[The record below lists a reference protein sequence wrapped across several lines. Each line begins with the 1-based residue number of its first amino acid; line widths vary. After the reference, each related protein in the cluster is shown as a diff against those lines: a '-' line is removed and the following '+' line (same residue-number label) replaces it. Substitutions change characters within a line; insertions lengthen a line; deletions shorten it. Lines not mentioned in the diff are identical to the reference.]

1 MQLLPTF
8 LLHFWIQFGTALCL
22 LLAAM
27 ELAKKRESVL
37 PGGIFFLAVILALV
51 ESRLGL
57 SLVPG
62 SAEYIWA
69 WPVFFPAVWAVG
81 PTLLL
86 VSRNMVQF
94 ALDREIEIRIHYLP
108 AAILLLGETVS
119 YLILPSE
126 TLREYIRN
134 AMSGSKVDVLT
145 GVTILGSIH
154 QTVYSVGIWLFFRK
168 ISKETEIPLSSLVYT
183 ILFVVFAT
191 IQLCW
196 FGYFLKNQF
205 LLAAGSSFQTLGIV
219 LVFLFTA
226 RHPNFFISLKSEI
239 RQKRYEKTQIHGL
252 DLDGVHSRIK
262 ELIEVDKIYREE
274 ALKIQDLAEKL
285 LISPHQ
291 LSRILNETYGKNF
304 NEFLNS
310 YRVEEAKTLLL
321 EDLERTVLSIA
332 YDVGFNTKS
341 TFNAQFLKITGMT
354 PLEWRKKGSKL

>member
-1 MQLLPTF
+1 MEHLPGF
-8 LLHFWIQFGTALCL
+8 FLHFWIQFGTALCL

-27 ELAKKRESVL
+27 ELAKKRENVM
-37 PGGIFFLAVILALV
+37 PGGIFYLAIILALV

-57 SLVPG
+57 GLLPW
-62 SAEYIWA
+62 AADHIWF
-69 WPVFFPAVWAVG
+69 WPAFFPAVWAVG

-86 VSRNMVQF
+86 VSKNMVQF
-94 ALDREIEIRIHYLP
+94 ALDREIQIGKHFIP
-108 AAILLLGETVS
+108 AVLLLLGELVA
-119 YLILPSE
+119 YIILPAE
-126 TLREYIRN
+126 EIREYIRN
-134 AMSGSKVDVLT
+134 AMFGSKVDILT
-145 GVTILGSIH
+145 GVTIFGSIH
-154 QTVYSVGIWLFFRK
+154 QTVYSIFLWMLFRK
-168 ISKETEIPLSSLVYT
+168 ASKETEIPLSSLVYT
-183 ILFVVFAT
+183 ILFVVFTT

-219 LVFLFTA
+219 LVFLFSS
-226 RHPNFFISLKSEI
+226 RYPNFFISLKSEI
-239 RQKRYEKTQIHGL
+239 QQKRYERTQLNGL
-252 DLDGVHSRIK
+252 DLDQLHTRIK
-262 ELIEVDKIYREE
+262 ELVETDKIYKEE
-274 ALKIQDLAEKL
+274 SLKIQDFAEKL
-285 LISPHQ
+285 LVSPHQ

-310 YRVEEAKTLLL
+310 FRVEEAKILLL